1 MSTYSKEFKEEAKRL
16 ADEIGMKKAS
26 AQLGIPYYTL
36 ADWRNRSKHK
46 PKETVELSE
55 EELRN
60 RNRELEREVSELREA
75 NNNRW
80 VKNRNKPT
88 ARQLLSVK
96 IQEILDE
103 LPENDNY
110 GIGRMETALNQKGIT
125 VSRRTIYRTMSEMGI
140 IHKKRTPCGTTKA
153 TTEIQDRENL
163 IKRDF
168 KADEPLRKLLSD
180 ITEIQCLNGKLYLSA
195 VLDCYNGEI
204 LSIAMDNNMKKELCI
219 RTVTELKAK
228 YGDKLCGAI
237 FHSDRG
243 SQYTSEAFKEA
254 LRAAKLRQSL
264 SGTGHCFDNA
274 RMESFFA
281 TLKKEKIYKISAYKL
296 TVEQVKSII
305 FRYIFVYYN
314 RLRITSFNPA
324 GLPPV
329 VYRECADSSGAPAA

>member
-1 MSTYSKEFKEEAKRL
+1 MENKDEYCVKRMCKVL
-16 ADEIGMKKAS
+16 NISESG
-26 AQLGIPYYTL
+26 YY
-36 ADWRNRSKHK
+36 
-46 PKETVELSE
+46 
-55 EELRN
+55 
-60 RNRELEREVSELREA
+60 
-75 NNNRW
+75 RW
-80 VKNRNKPT
+80 VKNKNKPT

-103 LPENDNY
+103 HPDNENY
-110 GIGRMETALNQKGIT
+110 GIDRIKRALEHKEVH
-125 VSRRTIYRTMSEMGI
+125 VSRRTIYRAMSEMGI
-140 IHKKRTPCGTTKA
+140 LHRRRRARGTTKA

-168 KADEPLRKLLSD
+168 KADRPLRKLLSD

-204 LSIAMDNNMKKELCI
+204 LSISMDTNMRKELCI
-219 RTVTELKAK
+219 RTVTELKAQ

-254 LRAAKLRQSL
+254 LKGAKMRQSL

-296 TVEQVKSII
+296 TIDQVKSII
-305 FRYIFVYYN
+305 FRYVFVYYN
-314 RLRITSFNPA
+314 RIRITSFNPS
-324 GLPPV
+324 GLSPV
-329 VYRECADSSGAPAA
+329 AYREWAKSTAPTAA